1 MDLFQ
6 AIPESSMIAKNIK
19 RGMIMVYE
27 GNPVIIE
34 SIFVQTPSARGA
46 STLYKFRAR
55 NLLNKQK
62 VDFTFKGDEN
72 MNEADFGKRNVHFS
86 YSDSEKMYFMDDEN
100 FEMYELPFSDVEDEK
115 PYITEGLEDI
125 QVMIYND
132 QPVGVQLPVSIAL
145 KIVQTD
151 PGVKGNSATSR
162 NKPAKLETGLTVMV
176 PEYIEEGTVIRVDS
190 RTGEYLGRA

>member
-1 MDLFQ
+1 
-6 AIPESSMIAKNIK
+6 MIAKNIK

-34 SIFVQTPSARGA
+34 GLFVQTPSARGA

-55 NLLNKQK
+55 NLLTKQK
-62 VDFTFKGDEN
+62 VDFTCKGDDN
-72 MNEADFGKRNVHFS
+72 MNESDFSKRNVKFS
-86 YSDSEKMYFMDDEN
+86 YADSEKMYFMDEEN
-100 FEMYELPFSDVEDEK
+100 FEMYELMFDEVADEK
-115 PYITEGLEDI
+115 PYITEALEGM

-132 QPVGVQLPVSIAL
+132 LPVGVSLPVSIEL
-145 KIVQTD
+145 QITQCD

-162 NKPAKLETGLTVMV
+162 NKPATLETGLVVMV

>member
-1 MDLFQ
+1 
-6 AIPESSMIAKNIK
+6 MIAKNIK

-27 GNPVIIE
+27 GNPVMIE
-34 SIFVQTPSARGA
+34 GIFVQTPSARGA

-55 NLLNKQK
+55 NILTKQK

-72 MNEADFGKRNVHFS
+72 MNEADFLKRNVKYS
-86 YSDSEKMYFMDDEN
+86 YSDSEKMYFMDDETY
-100 FEMYELPFSDVEDEK
+100 EMYELMFDEVADEK
-115 PYITEGLEDI
+115 GYITEGLEGM
-125 QVMIYND
+125 QVMIYNNL
-132 QPVGVQLPVSIAL
+132 PVGVSLPVSIEL
-145 KIVQTD
+145 KIVQCD

-162 NKPAKLETGLTVMV
+162 NKPAKLETGITVMV

>member
-1 MDLFQ
+1 
-6 AIPESSMIAKNIK
+6 MIAKNIK

-34 SIFVQTPSARGA
+34 GIFVQTPSARGA

-55 NLLNKQK
+55 NLLTKQK

-72 MNEADFGKRNVHFS
+72 MDEADFLKRNVKFS
-86 YSDSEKMYFMDDEN
+86 YADSEKMYFMDDETY
-100 FEMYELPFSDVEDEK
+100 EMYELSFEEVEDEK
-115 PYITEGLEDI
+115 GYITEGLEGI

-132 QPVGVQLPVSIAL
+132 LPVGVSLPVSIEL
-145 KIVQTD
+145 KIIQCD

-162 NKPAKLETGLTVMV
+162 NKPAKLETGISVMV

>member
-1 MDLFQ
+1 
-6 AIPESSMIAKNIK
+6 MIAKNIK

-72 MNEADFGKRNVHFS
+72 MNEADFAKRNVKFS

-100 FEMYELPFSDVEDEK
+100 FEMYELMFDEVADEK
-115 PYITEGLEDI
+115 PYITEGLEGM
-125 QVMIYND
+125 QVMIYNEL
-132 QPVGVQLPVSIAL
+132 PVGVTLPVSIEL
-145 KIVQTD
+145 KITQCD

-162 NKPAKLETGLTVMV
+162 NKPAVLETGLTVMV

>member
-1 MDLFQ
+1 
-6 AIPESSMIAKNIK
+6 MIAKNVK

-34 SIFVQTPSARGA
+34 GLFVQTPSARGA

-55 NLLNKQK
+55 NLLTKQK
-62 VDFTFKGDEN
+62 VDFTLKGDDN
-72 MNEADFGKRNVHFS
+72 MNEADFMKRNVKFS
-86 YSDSEKMYFMDDEN
+86 YADAEKMYFMDEEN
-100 FEMYELPFSDVEDEK
+100 FEMYELTFEEVADEK
-115 PYITEGLEDI
+115 PYITEELEGI

-132 QPVGVQLPVSIAL
+132 LPVGVSVPVSIAL
-145 KIVQTD
+145 KITQCD

-162 NKPAKLETGLTVMV
+162 NKPATLETGLTVMV

>member
-1 MDLFQ
+1 
-6 AIPESSMIAKNIK
+6 MIAKNIK

-34 SIFVQTPSARGA
+34 GLFVQTPSARGA

-55 NLLNKQK
+55 NLLTKQK
-62 VDFTFKGDEN
+62 VDFTCKGDDN
-72 MNEADFGKRNVHFS
+72 MNEADFSKRNVKFS
-86 YSDSEKMYFMDDEN
+86 YADSEKMYFMDEEN
-100 FEMYELPFSDVEDEK
+100 FEMYELMFDEVADEK
-115 PYITEGLEDI
+115 PYITEALEGM

-132 QPVGVQLPVSIAL
+132 LPVGVSLPVSIEL
-145 KIVQTD
+145 QITQCD

-162 NKPAKLETGLTVMV
+162 NKPATLETGLVVMV

>member
-1 MDLFQ
+1 
-6 AIPESSMIAKNIK
+6 MIAKNIK

-115 PYITEGLEDI
+115 PYITDHVFPQFPDSCLNKASTFDPMVI
-125 QVMIYND
+125 QRCCIEH
-132 QPVGVQLPVSIAL
+132 PLPVLFLVSFL
-145 KIVQTD
+145 F
-151 PGVKGNSATSR
+151 
-162 NKPAKLETGLTVMV
+162 
-176 PEYIEEGTVIRVDS
+176 IR
-190 RTGEYLGRA
+190 RK

>member
-1 MDLFQ
+1 
-6 AIPESSMIAKNIK
+6 MIAKNIK

-34 SIFVQTPSARGA
+34 GIFVQTPSARGA

-55 NLLNKQK
+55 NLLTKQK

-72 MNEADFGKRNVHFS
+72 MNEADFLKRNVKFS
-86 YSDSEKMYFMDDEN
+86 YADSEKMYFMDDEN
-100 FEMYELPFSDVEDEK
+100 YEMYELTFEEVSDEK
-115 PYITEGLEDI
+115 GYITEGLEGM
-125 QVMIYND
+125 QVMIYNNL
-132 QPVGVQLPVSIAL
+132 PVGVALPVSIEL
-145 KIVQTD
+145 KIVQCD

-162 NKPAKLETGLTVMV
+162 NKPAKLETGITVMV
-176 PEYIEEGTVIRVDS
+176 PEYIEQGTVIRVDS